1 MAQREKD
8 KANSGIQRLKR
19 VAVIGC
25 GSFGTQIAVE
35 LSSLG
40 NIIIVVDKDPDSFS
54 ALPSYLL
61 ENSRVVTSI
70 GDGTRETYLR
80 QAGVQDVD
88 LFIAATKNSS
98 VNLLSAQLARHVM
111 RIPEVMCLVND
122 SSLIPIYESLGIN
135 VINPDALL
143 MDVIR
148 EGLD

>member
-8 KANSGIQRLKR
+8 KENSGIQRLKR

-40 NIIIVVDKDPDSFS
+40 NIIIVVDKDPESFS
-54 ALPSYLL
+54 ALPSHLL

-88 LFIAATKNSS
+88 LFIAATKKSS

-122 SSLIPIYESLGIN
+122 SLLIPIYEGLGIN

>member
-1 MAQREKD
+1 MAQKEKD

-88 LFIAATKNSS
+88 LFIAATKKSS

-122 SSLIPIYESLGIN
+122 SLLIPIYESLGIN